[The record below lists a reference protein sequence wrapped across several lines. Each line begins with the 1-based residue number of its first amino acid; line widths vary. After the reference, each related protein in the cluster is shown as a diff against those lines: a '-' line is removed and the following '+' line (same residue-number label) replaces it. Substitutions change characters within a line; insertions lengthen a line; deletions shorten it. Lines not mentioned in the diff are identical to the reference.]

1 MIDKINQKIED
12 LRINIDELQHSS
24 TVADK
29 LGFLKELGF
38 IASIMRERIDFR
50 NFLMTL
56 VRENKE
62 KDLK

>member
-24 TVADK
+24 NVADK
-29 LGFLKELGF
+29 LGFLKELSY
-38 IASIMRERIDFR
+38 ISSIMKERIDFR

-62 KDLK
+62 KDSK